1 MSVRRVIRQNK
12 QGAKGALQAVLSVHV
27 LDWAII
33 GWRIS
38 YSDWKSFRMEFKN
51 RPYPFYITGTHL
63 EKWKVTSLCRKLAL
77 YCCKINNS
85 PLKPVCLIWGFFFQ
99 FDKKEKMFF
108 FSVMKIIIFFF
119 IYRGNY
125 FWKSSCLFCHTADFF
140 FNCSIII

>member
-12 QGAKGALQAVLSVHV
+12 QGAKGALQAVLSV

-33 GWRIS
+33 GWKIS
-38 YSDWKSFRMEFKN
+38 SFRMEFKN

-63 EKWKVTSLCRKLAL
+63 EKLKVTSLCRKLAL

-85 PLKPVCLIWGFFFQ
+85 PLKPVCLIWGGFFQ
-99 FDKKEKMFF
+99 LDKKEKNVLFF
-108 FSVMKIIIFFF
+108 CNENFFFF

-125 FWKSSCLFCHTADFF
+125 FWKSSSLFCHTADFF

>member
-12 QGAKGALQAVLSVHV
+12 QGAKGALQAVLLVHV

-63 EKWKVTSLCRKLAL
+63 EKLKVTSLCRKLAL

-85 PLKPVCLIWGFFFQ
+85 PLKPVCLIWGFFFNLI
-99 FDKKEKMFF
+99 KKKKNVLFF
-108 FSVMKIIIFFF
+108 CNDNFFFF

-140 FNCSIII
+140 LNCSIII